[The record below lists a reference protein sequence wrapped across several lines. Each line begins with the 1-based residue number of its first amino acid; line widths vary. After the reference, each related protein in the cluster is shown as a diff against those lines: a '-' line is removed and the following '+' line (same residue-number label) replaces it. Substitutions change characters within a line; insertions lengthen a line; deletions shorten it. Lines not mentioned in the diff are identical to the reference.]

1 MPPTVTYIRFVTQ
14 REIRCYIDLFEI
26 YSVYHLYVSFLP
38 LRINNTDASLFEK
51 QLISDISE

>member
-14 REIRCYIDLFEI
+14 REIRCYMDLFEL